1 MERNVH
7 TVELVRCA
15 GSGPLGVTISGTEM
29 RGMPITISALT
40 PGISIGLI
48 FNLYKKKFM
57 KKKGAWRRRRGR

>member
-40 PGISIGLI
+40 PGISIRLI
-48 FNLYKKKFM
+48 FNSKK
-57 KKKGAWRRRRGR
+57 